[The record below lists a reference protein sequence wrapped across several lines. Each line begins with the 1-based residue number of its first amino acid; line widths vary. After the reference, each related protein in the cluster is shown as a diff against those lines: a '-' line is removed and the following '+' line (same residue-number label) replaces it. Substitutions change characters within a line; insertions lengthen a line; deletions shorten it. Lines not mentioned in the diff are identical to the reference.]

1 MARKTI
7 SLLIM
12 LSLFQAVAAAAV
24 CDLDCLLL
32 HSSAA
37 AVHPHAQQQ
46 QQHQQPS
53 ATGDTHCKHAHEA
66 VSIVAT
72 ISATVSSCHRG
83 MSSGC
88 AQACIS
94 SAKGSGTLASFER
107 PAFAFHVAQIALP
120 EILASRTPDLR
131 PSFSPSR
138 SAPTF
143 TILRI

>member
-1 MARKTI
+1 MVRKTI
-7 SLLIM
+7 SLLII
-12 LSLFQAVAAAAV
+12 LSLFQAVASAAV

-37 AVHPHAQQQ
+37 HVHSPAPH
-46 QQHQQPS
+46 QHQQPS
-53 ATGDTHCKHAHEA
+53 ATSDTHCKHAHET

-72 ISATVSSCHRG
+72 VSATVSSCHRG

-94 SAKGSGTLASFER
+94 SAKVNGTLASSER
-107 PAFAFHVAQIALP
+107 PAFAFHVAETALP
-120 EILASRTPDLR
+120 EIPASRTPDLR

-138 SAPTF
+138 PAPTS

>member
-1 MARKTI
+1 MVCKTI
-7 SLLIM
+7 SLLII
-12 LSLFQAVAAAAV
+12 LSLFQAVASAAV

-37 AVHPHAQQQ
+37 HVHSPAPH
-46 QQHQQPS
+46 QHQQPS
-53 ATGDTHCKHAHEA
+53 ATGDTHCKHAHET

-72 ISATVSSCHRG
+72 VSATVSSCHRG

-94 SAKGSGTLASFER
+94 SAKVNGTLASSER
-107 PAFAFHVAQIALP
+107 PAVAFHVAETALP
-120 EILASRTPDLR
+120 EILASHTPDLR

-138 SAPTF
+138 SAPTS
-143 TILRI
+143 TVLRI

>member
-37 AVHPHAQQQ
+37 AHVHPYAPH
-46 QQHQQPS
+46 QHQQSS

-94 SAKGSGTLASFER
+94 SAKGSGTLASSER

>member
-1 MARKTI
+1 MLRKTI

-32 HSSAA
+32 HSGAA
-37 AVHPHAQQQ
+37 HVHSDAP